1 VLSVFL
7 PTVITAAAAAAAAHR
22 HPQLERFGLPEP
34 EAVFSIGFF
43 KKNPK
48 PFHMLAKELFP
59 GATRKV
65 VVEWDGDNEIASV
78 ADTGYFRWL

>member
-1 VLSVFL
+1 LADAAVTIVLCVSL
-7 PTVITAAAAAAAAHR
+7 
-22 HPQLERFGLPEP
+22 QLERFGLPEP

-59 GATRKV
+59 GALQH
-65 VVEWDGDNEIASV
+65 
-78 ADTGYFRWL
+78 YC

>member
-1 VLSVFL
+1 VLTVFL
-7 PTVITAAAAAAAAHR
+7 PTIITAAAAAAAAAHH

-34 EAVFSIGFF
+34 EAVFSISFF

-59 GATRKV
+59 GATRTV
-65 VVEWDGDNEIASV
+65 V
-78 ADTGYFRWL
+78 